1 MADDPVMRD
10 RVLLIAA
17 FAAVY
22 LVWGSTYL
30 AIAWAVEGVPP
41 MLMIGAR
48 CLIAGGILYGWA
60 RWRGSSRPR
69 AADWLAALA
78 VGTLLFVTGQAMLAW
93 AETRIASGP
102 AAVLVATEPMFIALF
117 AWRGGWLLGIP
128 KGERP
133 SRLVVLA
140 MMAGLVGVALMAAPG
155 GMGAVDPWGAG
166 AALVASASWS
176 AGILRT
182 RARPGVTSSGA
193 AGMQLL
199 SGGVVLLLMSLVAG
213 GLGESESLV
222 VTTRSALAFGYLVI
236 FGSVITFGAYIWLL
250 DRVGAARLSTHAY
263 VNPVV
268 AVALGVGLAGE
279 PLTPTLLGA
288 STLILVAVV
297 LMVRR
302 RAPAV
307 QSLPA
312 RRGVILQSSPCSSSV
327 TT

>member
-1 MADDPVMRD
+1 MRD
-10 RVLLIAA
+10 RVVLVAA

-48 CLIAGGILYGWA
+48 CVIAGGILYGWA
-60 RWRGSSRPR
+60 RWRGLARPV
-69 AADWLAALA
+69 ASDWLAALV
-78 VGTLLFVTGQAMLAW
+78 VGTLLFVTGQAVLAW

-102 AAVLVATEPMFIALF
+102 AAVLLATEPMFVAVF
-117 AWRGGWLLGIP
+117 AWRGGRLVGIP
-128 KGERP
+128 RGERP
-133 SRLVVLA
+133 DRLVAVA
-140 MMAGLVGVALMAAPG
+140 MVAGLSGVALMAGPG

-176 AGILRT
+176 AGMLRA
-182 RARPGVTSSGA
+182 RARPGLSPAGT

-199 SGGVVLLLMSLVAG
+199 AGGVVALLVSLATG
-213 GLGESESLV
+213 GLGGTDPLV
-222 VTTRSALAFGYLVI
+222 VTTRSALAFGYLVV

-250 DRVGAARLSTHAY
+250 GRVGATRLSTHAY

-268 AVALGVGLAGE
+268 AVALGVALAGE
-279 PLTPTLLGA
+279 PLSPELLAA
-288 STLILVAVV
+288 SALILVSVV
-297 LMVRR
+297 LMVRN
-302 RAPAV
+302 RAPAG
-307 QSLPA
+307 QSLP
-312 RRGVILQSSPCSSSV
+312 RRGVILHSSPRSSSV